1 MKAKVSNVQVQE
13 VGRQVL
19 INSCRGSLR
28 AVSKFPALQ
37 FRLLISFFFFGLV
50 LSSAQLACM
59 HVKKK
64 KSKK

>member
-1 MKAKVSNVQVQE
+1 MYSLQV
-13 VGRQVL
+13 GKYLL
-19 INSCRGSLR
+19 INSCRGSLH

-59 HVKKK
+59 HACEEKKK
-64 KSKK
+64 

>member
-1 MKAKVSNVQVQE
+1 MCL
-13 VGRQVL
+13 L

-59 HVKKK
+59 HACEEK